1 MAKVGV
7 FLTNLS
13 GERLWEVERDLP
25 QQVQI
30 AVNINM
36 LGIEEQKDGSLLAP
50 FVFTVN
56 YTPAI
61 AQISVK
67 GRAKI
72 QGEKEELQRIL
83 QDHKGQKP
91 PPAILI
97 QAVSTSAIAEA
108 ILISKTMGVPPPLP
122 PLPTPPAT
130 HAQVKADSRYTT

>member
-72 QGEKEELQRIL
+72 QGEKEELQKIL